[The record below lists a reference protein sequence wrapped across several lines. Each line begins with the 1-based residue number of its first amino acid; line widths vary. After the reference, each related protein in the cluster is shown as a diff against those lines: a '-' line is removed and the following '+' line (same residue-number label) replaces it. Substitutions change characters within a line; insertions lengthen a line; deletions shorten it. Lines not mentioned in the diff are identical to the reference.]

1 MTEIVDPVPDLQ
13 RTRADRD
20 RSPDN
25 PAALHDLCPFLVAH
39 DGSWRSARASRA
51 HRCAALGADVLLPE
65 EKQQRLCLGAAHRTC
80 ATFGVAAA
88 STFGHPSPGR
98 SVLSPVAR
106 PYPRMAPVVLEQG
119 RSGITRITGPLRD
132 RDRPG
137 PQLILGVLMVVAF
150 GAVVVA
156 RFSGVGAGP
165 GLVAAGSP
173 TPTATVSTPPA
184 TPRPTPSPSASPSA
198 SPAASPTQPPPTS
211 TPTASTSGRTY
222 TVKAGD
228 TLSGIAAR
236 FGTTVRE
243 LVALNG
249 IENPSRIRIGLELK
263 LP

>member
-1 MTEIVDPVPDLQ
+1 MTEIADPAPSSQ
-13 RTRADRD
+13 PPRADRD
-20 RSPDN
+20 RSPDA
-25 PAALHDLCPFLVAH
+25 PAALHDLCPFLVAQ

-51 HRCAALGADVLLPE
+51 HRCAALGADVPLPE
-65 EKQQRLCLGAAHRTC
+65 EKQQRLCLAAAHRTC
-80 ATFGVAAA
+80 ATFGVAVA
-88 STFGHPSPGR
+88 STLGPASAGR
-98 SVLSPVAR
+98 SVPAPVAR
-106 PYPRMAPVVLEQG
+106 PYPRMVPVVLEGG
-119 RSGITRITGPLRD
+119 RGGIAGSLRD

-137 PQLILGVLMVVAF
+137 PQLILAVLMVVAF

-173 TPTATVSTPPA
+173 TPTAAVSTPPA
-184 TPRPTPSPSASPSA
+184 TPRPTPRPSASPSA
-198 SPAASPTQPPPTS
+198 SPSDTPTQPPATA

-222 TVKAGD
+222 TVQAGD

-249 IENPSRIRIGLELK
+249 IENPSRIRIGLELQ

>member
-1 MTEIVDPVPDLQ
+1 MTEIADPAPSSPPP
-13 RTRADRD
+13 RADRD
-20 RSPDN
+20 QPPD
-25 PAALHDLCPFLVAH
+25 ALAGLHDLCPLLVAQ

-51 HRCAALGADVLLPE
+51 HRCAALGADVPLPE
-65 EKQQRLCLGAAHRTC
+65 EKQLRLCLGSAHRAC
-80 ATFGVAAA
+80 ATFEVALATTSGTGA
-88 STFGHPSPGR
+88 PER
-98 SVLSPVAR
+98 SARNPVAR
-106 PYPRMAPVVLEQG
+106 PYPRMVPVVLEQG
-119 RSGITRITGPLRD
+119 RGGIAGPLRD

-137 PQLILGVLMVVAF
+137 PQLVLAVLMVVAF

-156 RFSGVGAGP
+156 RFSGVGDGA

-173 TPTATVSTPPA
+173 TPTATVSTAPA
-184 TPRPTPSPSASPSA
+184 TPRPTPTPSPAPSAP
-198 SPAASPTQPPPTS
+198 PTTSPTEPPPTA

-222 TVKAGD
+222 TVRAGD